1 MKKRMILVT
10 SPPAS
15 GKTYVSKELA
25 KRLHGIVYLD
35 KDALIPLSNRV
46 FIAGGEPINRSS
58 DFFEEN
64 IRNYEYDAILDI
76 GFEALEYNDL
86 VMINA
91 PFTREVR
98 NNDFILDLRQKLAK
112 RSADLILIW
121 VITDIEVCR
130 KRMIA
135 RNSPRDSWKLENWD
149 AYISRRDYSVPDL
162 PALEGCLVKF
172 YNSSDDEYA
181 ESMERISKLLLE
193 K

>member
-112 RSADLILIW
+112 HGAQLILIW

-135 RNSPRDSWKLENWD
+135 RNSPRDTWKLENWD
-149 AYISRRDYSVPDL
+149 AYISRRDYSVPEL
-162 PALEGCLVKF
+162 PALEGCLIKF
-172 YNSSDDEYA
+172 YNSSDKEYA
-181 ESMERISKLLLE
+181 ESIERISNLLLE